1 MTRKDY
7 FMYDLVIVGGGPA
20 GMTAALYA
28 ARANLKVA
36 IVEGFLYGGQ
46 MQKTDCI
53 ENFPSYDSIS
63 GEELSEK
70 MEEQMFTYNVDEL
83 FGYVTKII
91 PKDNYNTLLL
101 SDDKTV
107 DTKTILI
114 ATGAK
119 HKLLNVPGEQELT
132 NKGVSYCALCDATFF
147 KDKELVVVG
156 GGDSALEEA
165 LYLTNYATKVTIVHR
180 RDEFRAQLYLQEKVK
195 ANPKIAFALSDEVTS
210 INGTD
215 CVESVTLKSGKTL
228 KTDGVFIYVGQEPS
242 TNFVN
247 DLGITNEAGW
257 INTNAHFQ
265 TKIPSIFAAGDC
277 IAKDIRQIVTATG
290 DGANAAQYIYQYLLE
305 N

>member
-1 MTRKDY
+1 
-7 FMYDLVIVGGGPA
+7 MYDLVIVGGGPA

-70 MEEQMFTYNVDEL
+70 MEEQVFTYNVDEL

-107 DTKTILI
+107 DTKTVLI

-195 ANPKIAFALSDEVTS
+195 ANSKIAFALSDEVIS

-215 CVESVTLKSGKTL
+215 CVESVTLKSGKIL

-242 TNFVN
+242 TNFVS

-257 INTNAHFQ
+257 ICVNAHFQ

-277 IAKDIRQIVTATG
+277 IDKDIRQIVTATG

>member
-1 MTRKDY
+1 
-7 FMYDLVIVGGGPA
+7 MYDLVIVGGGPA
-20 GMTAALYA
+20 GITAALYA

-36 IVEGFLYGGQ
+36 IVEGFIYGGQ

-70 MEEQMFTYNVDEL
+70 MEEQMFTYSVDEV
-83 FGYVTKII
+83 FGYITKII

-107 DTKTILI
+107 DTKTVLI

-119 HKLLNVPGEQELT
+119 HKLLNIPGEQELT

-195 ANPKIAFALSDEVTS
+195 TNPKIQFALSDEVVS

-215 CVESVTLKSGKTL
+215 SVESVTLKSGNTL

-242 TNFVN
+242 TNFVS
-247 DLGITNEAGW
+247 DLGITNDAGW
-257 INTNAHFQ
+257 IQVNSRFQ
-265 TKIPSIFAAGDC
+265 TQIPSIFAAGDC
-277 IAKDIRQIVTATG
+277 IDKDIRQIVTATG

>member
-1 MTRKDY
+1 
-7 FMYDLVIVGGGPA
+7 MYDLVIVGGGPA

-107 DTKTILI
+107 DTKTVLI

-195 ANPKIAFALSDEVTS
+195 ANPKIAFALSDEITS

-242 TNFVN
+242 TNFVS
-247 DLGITNEAGW
+247 DLGITNDAGW
-257 INTNAHFQ
+257 ICVDSHFQ
-265 TKIPSIFAAGDC
+265 TKILSIFAAGDC
-277 IAKDIRQIVTATG
+277 IAKNIRQIVTATG

>member
-1 MTRKDY
+1 
-7 FMYDLVIVGGGPA
+7 MYDLVIVGGGPA

-107 DTKTILI
+107 DTKTVLI

-195 ANPKIAFALSDEVTS
+195 ANSKIAFALSDEVIS

-215 CVESVTLKSGKTL
+215 CVESVTLKSGKIL

-242 TNFVN
+242 TNFVS

-257 INTNAHFQ
+257 ICVNAHFQ

-277 IAKDIRQIVTATG
+277 IDKDIRQIVTATG

>member
-1 MTRKDY
+1 
-7 FMYDLVIVGGGPA
+7 MYDLVIVGGGPA

-107 DTKTILI
+107 DTKTVLI

-195 ANPKIAFALSDEVTS
+195 ANSKIAFALSDEVIS
-210 INGTD
+210 ISGTD
-215 CVESVTLKSGKTL
+215 CVESVTLKSGKIL

-242 TNFVN
+242 TNFVS

-257 INTNAHFQ
+257 ICVNAHFQ

>member
-1 MTRKDY
+1 
-7 FMYDLVIVGGGPA
+7 MYDLVIVGGGPA

-53 ENFPSYDSIS
+53 ENFPSYESIS

-70 MEEQMFTYNVDEL
+70 MEEQMFAYNVDEL

-107 DTKTILI
+107 DTKTVLI

-195 ANPKIAFALSDEVTS
+195 ANPKIAFELSDEVTS

-247 DLGITNEAGW
+247 DLGITNAAGW
-257 INTNAHFQ
+257 ICVDSHFQ

>member
-1 MTRKDY
+1 
-7 FMYDLVIVGGGPA
+7 MYDLVIVGGGPA

-36 IVEGFLYGGQ
+36 IVEGFIYGGQ

-70 MEEQMFTYNVDEL
+70 MEDQMFTYSVDEV

-101 SDDKTV
+101 SDDNTV
-107 DTKTILI
+107 DTKTVLI

-165 LYLTNYATKVTIVHR
+165 LYLTNYASKVTIVHR

-195 ANPKIAFALSDEVTS
+195 ANPKIQFALSDEVVS

-215 CVESVTLKSGKTL
+215 GVESVTLKSGNTL

-242 TNFVN
+242 TNFAS
-247 DLGITNEAGW
+247 DLGITNDAGW
-257 INTNAHFQ
+257 ICVNTHFQ

-277 IAKDIRQIVTATG
+277 INKDIRQIVTATG
-290 DGANAAQYIYQYLLE
+290 DGANSAQYIYQYLLE

>member
-1 MTRKDY
+1 
-7 FMYDLVIVGGGPA
+7 MYDLVIVGGGPA

-36 IVEGFLYGGQ
+36 IAEGLLYGGQ

-53 ENFPSYDSIS
+53 ENFPSYESIS

-70 MEEQMFTYNVDEL
+70 MEDQMFTYSVDEL
-83 FGYVTKII
+83 FGYVTKIV

-101 SDDKTV
+101 SDDKIL
-107 DTKTILI
+107 DTKTVLI

-165 LYLTNYATKVTIVHR
+165 LYLTNYASKVTIVHR
-180 RDEFRAQLYLQEKVK
+180 RGEFRAQLYLQEKVK
-195 ANPKIAFALSDEVTS
+195 TNPKIAFALSDEVTS

-242 TNFVN
+242 TNFVS

-257 INTNAHFQ
+257 ICVNAYFQ
-265 TKIPSIFAAGDC
+265 TAIPSIFAAGDC
-277 IAKDIRQIVTATG
+277 IDKNIRQIVTATG

>member
-1 MTRKDY
+1 
-7 FMYDLVIVGGGPA
+7 MYDLVIVGGGPA

>member
-1 MTRKDY
+1 
-7 FMYDLVIVGGGPA
+7 MYDLVIVGGGPA
-20 GMTAALYA
+20 GMTTALYA

-36 IVEGFLYGGQ
+36 IVEGFIYGGQ

-70 MEEQMFTYNVDEL
+70 MEDQMFTYSVDEV

-91 PKDNYNTLLL
+91 PKDNYNTVLL
-101 SDDKTV
+101 SDDNTI
-107 DTKTILI
+107 DTKTVLI

-119 HKLLNVPGEQELT
+119 HKLLNVPDEQELT

-165 LYLTNYATKVTIVHR
+165 LYLTNYASKVTIVHR

-195 ANPKIAFALSDEVTS
+195 ANPKIAFALSDEVLS

-215 CVESVTLKSGKTL
+215 HVESVTLKSGKIL
-228 KTDGVFIYVGQEPS
+228 KTDGVFIYVGQKPS
-242 TNFVN
+242 TNFVS

-257 INTNAHFQ
+257 IQVNSHFQ

-277 IAKDIRQIVTATG
+277 IDKDIRQIVTATG
-290 DGANAAQYIYQYLLE
+290 DGANSAQYIYQYLLE

>member
-1 MTRKDY
+1 
-7 FMYDLVIVGGGPA
+7 MYDLVIVGGGPA

-36 IVEGFLYGGQ
+36 IVEGFIYGGQ

-70 MEEQMFTYNVDEL
+70 MEDQMFTYNVDEV

-101 SDDKTV
+101 SDDNTI
-107 DTKTILI
+107 DTKTVLI

-165 LYLTNYATKVTIVHR
+165 LYLTNYASKVTIVHR

-195 ANPKIAFALSDEVTS
+195 ANPKIQFALSDEVVS

-215 CVESVTLKSGKTL
+215 SVESVTLKSGKTL

-242 TNFVN
+242 TNFAS
-247 DLGITNEAGW
+247 DLGITNDAGW
-257 INTNAHFQ
+257 ICVNTHFQ

-277 IAKDIRQIVTATG
+277 IDKDIRQIVTATG

>member
-1 MTRKDY
+1 
-7 FMYDLVIVGGGPA
+7 MYDLVIVGGGPA

-36 IVEGFLYGGQ
+36 IVEGFIYGGQ

-70 MEEQMFTYNVDEL
+70 MEDQMFTYNVDEV

-101 SDDKTV
+101 SDDKTL
-107 DTKTILI
+107 DTKTVLI

-165 LYLTNYATKVTIVHR
+165 LYLTNYASKVTIVHR

-195 ANPKIAFALSDEVTS
+195 ANPKIQFALSDEVAS

-215 CVESVTLKSGKTL
+215 KVESVTLKSGKTL

-242 TNFVN
+242 TNFVG
-247 DLGITNEAGW
+247 DLGITNDAGW
-257 INTNAHFQ
+257 IQVNSRFQ
-265 TKIPSIFAAGDC
+265 TQIPSIFAAGDC
-277 IAKDIRQIVTATG
+277 IDKDIRQIVTATG

>member
-1 MTRKDY
+1 
-7 FMYDLVIVGGGPA
+7 
-20 GMTAALYA
+20 
-28 ARANLKVA
+28 
-36 IVEGFLYGGQ
+36 

-70 MEEQMFTYNVDEL
+70 MEDQMFTYNVDEV
-83 FGYVTKII
+83 FGYVTTIV

-101 SDDKTV
+101 SDDNTI
-107 DTKTILI
+107 DTKTVLI

-165 LYLTNYATKVTIVHR
+165 LYLTNYASKVTIIHR

-195 ANPKIAFALSDEVTS
+195 TNPKIQFALSDEVVS

-215 CVESVTLKSGKTL
+215 GVESVTLKSGNTL

-242 TNFVN
+242 TNFAS
-247 DLGITNEAGW
+247 DLGITNDAGW
-257 INTNAHFQ
+257 ICVNAHFQ

>member
-1 MTRKDY
+1 
-7 FMYDLVIVGGGPA
+7 MYDLVIVGGGPA

-70 MEEQMFTYNVDEL
+70 MEDQMFTYNVDEV
-83 FGYVTKII
+83 FGYVTKIV
-91 PKDNYNTLLL
+91 PKDNYNMLLL
-101 SDDKTV
+101 SDDNTIGTKTV
-107 DTKTILI
+107 LI

-165 LYLTNYATKVTIVHR
+165 LYLTNYASKVTIVHR

-195 ANPKIAFALSDEVTS
+195 TNLKIQFALSDEVLS
-210 INGTD
+210 INGKD
-215 CVESVTLKSGKTL
+215 SVESVTLKSGKTL

-242 TNFVN
+242 TNFVS
-247 DLGITNEAGW
+247 DLGITNDAGW
-257 INTNAHFQ
+257 ICVNSHFQ

-277 IAKDIRQIVTATG
+277 IDKDIRQIVTATG

>member
-1 MTRKDY
+1 
-7 FMYDLVIVGGGPA
+7 MYDLVIVGGGPA

-36 IVEGFLYGGQ
+36 IVEGFIYGGQ

-53 ENFPSYDSIS
+53 ENFPSYDSIL

-70 MEEQMFTYNVDEL
+70 MEDQMFTYNVDEV
-83 FGYVTKII
+83 FGYVTKIV
-91 PKDNYNTLLL
+91 PKDNYNMLLL
-101 SDDKTV
+101 SDDNTI
-107 DTKTILI
+107 DTKTVLI

-165 LYLTNYATKVTIVHR
+165 LYLTNYASKVTIVHR

-195 ANPKIAFALSDEVTS
+195 ANPKIQFALSDEVIS

-215 CVESVTLKSGKTL
+215 KVESVTLKSGKTL
-228 KTDGVFIYVGQEPS
+228 KTDGVFIYVGQKPS
-242 TNFVN
+242 TNFVG
-247 DLGITNEAGW
+247 DLGITNNAGW
-257 INTNAHFQ
+257 IQVNSRFQ
-265 TKIPSIFAAGDC
+265 TQIPSIFAAGDC
-277 IAKDIRQIVTATG
+277 IDKDIRQIVTATG

>member
-1 MTRKDY
+1 
-7 FMYDLVIVGGGPA
+7 MYDLVIVGGGPA

-36 IVEGFLYGGQ
+36 IVEGFIYGGQ

-70 MEEQMFTYNVDEL
+70 MEDQMFTYSVDEA
-83 FGYVTKII
+83 FGYVTKIV

-101 SDDKTV
+101 SDDNTI
-107 DTKTILI
+107 DTKTVLI

-147 KDKELVVVG
+147 KNKELVVVG

-165 LYLTNYATKVTIVHR
+165 LYLTNYASKVTIVHR

-195 ANPKIAFALSDEVTS
+195 ANPKIQFALSDEVVS

-215 CVESVTLKSGKTL
+215 SVESVTLKSGNTL

-242 TNFVN
+242 TNFAS
-247 DLGITNEAGW
+247 DLGITNDAGW
-257 INTNAHFQ
+257 ICVNAHFQ

-277 IAKDIRQIVTATG
+277 IDKDIRQIVTATG

>member
-1 MTRKDY
+1 
-7 FMYDLVIVGGGPA
+7 MYDLVIVGGGPA

-53 ENFPSYDSIS
+53 ENFPSYESIS

-107 DTKTILI
+107 DTKTVLI

-195 ANPKIAFALSDEVTS
+195 ANPKIAFALSDEVIS

-215 CVESVTLKSGKTL
+215 KVESATLKSGKTL
-228 KTDGVFIYVGQEPS
+228 KADGVFIYVGQEPS
-242 TNFVN
+242 TNFVS

-257 INTNAHFQ
+257 ICVNAHFQ

>member
-1 MTRKDY
+1 
-7 FMYDLVIVGGGPA
+7 MYDLVIVGGGPA

-70 MEEQMFTYNVDEL
+70 MEDQMFTYNVDEV
-83 FGYVTKII
+83 FGYVTTIV

-101 SDDKTV
+101 SDDKTI
-107 DTKTILI
+107 DTKTVLI

-147 KDKELVVVG
+147 KNKELVVVG

-165 LYLTNYATKVTIVHR
+165 LYLTNYASKVTIVHR

-195 ANPKIAFALSDEVTS
+195 ANPKIQFALSDEVVS

-215 CVESVTLKSGKTL
+215 GVESVTLKSGNTL

-242 TNFVN
+242 TNFVS

-257 INTNAHFQ
+257 ICVNAHFQ

>member
-1 MTRKDY
+1 
-7 FMYDLVIVGGGPA
+7 MYDLVIVGGGPA

-28 ARANLKVA
+28 ARANLKVL
-36 IVEGFLYGGQ
+36 IVEGLLYGGQ
-46 MQKTDCI
+46 MQKTGCI

-70 MEEQMFTYNVDEL
+70 MEDQMFTYSVDEM
-83 FGYVTKII
+83 FSYVTKII

-107 DTKTILI
+107 DTKTVLI

-165 LYLTNYATKVTIVHR
+165 LYLTNYASKVTIVHR

-195 ANPKIAFALSDEVTS
+195 TNPKIQFELSDEVTS

-215 CVESVTLKSGKTL
+215 KVQSVTLKSGKTL
-228 KTDGVFIYVGQEPS
+228 KTDGVFIYVGQKPS
-242 TNFVN
+242 TNFVS

-257 INTNAHFQ
+257 ICVNAHFQ

-277 IAKDIRQIVTATG
+277 IDKDIRQIVTATG

>member
-1 MTRKDY
+1 
-7 FMYDLVIVGGGPA
+7 MYDLVIVGGGPA

-70 MEEQMFTYNVDEL
+70 MEDQMFTYNVDEV
-83 FGYVTKII
+83 FGYVTTIV

-101 SDDKTV
+101 GNDKTL
-107 DTKTILI
+107 DTKTVLI

-119 HKLLNVPGEQELT
+119 HKPLNVHGEQELT
-132 NKGVSYCALCDATFF
+132 NKSVSYCALCDATFF

-165 LYLTNYATKVTIVHR
+165 LYLTNYASKVTIVHR

-195 ANPKIAFALSDEVTS
+195 ANPKIQFALSDEVLS

-215 CVESVTLKSGKTL
+215 SVESVTLKSGKTL

-242 TNFVN
+242 TNFVS
-247 DLGITNEAGW
+247 DLGITNDAGW
-257 INTNAHFQ
+257 ICVNSHFQ

-277 IAKDIRQIVTATG
+277 IDKDIRQIVTATG

>member
-1 MTRKDY
+1 
-7 FMYDLVIVGGGPA
+7 MYDLVIVGGGPA

-36 IVEGFLYGGQ
+36 IVEGFIYGGQ

-91 PKDNYNTLLL
+91 PKNNYNTLLL
-101 SDDKTV
+101 SDDKTL
-107 DTKTILI
+107 DTKTVLI

-165 LYLTNYATKVTIVHR
+165 LYLTNYTSKVTIVHR

-195 ANPKIAFALSDEVTS
+195 ANPKIQFALSDEVTS

-215 CVESVTLKSGKTL
+215 NVESVTLKSGKTL
-228 KTDGVFIYVGQEPS
+228 KTDGVFIYVGQKPS
-242 TNFVN
+242 TNFVS
-247 DLGITNEAGW
+247 DLGITNDAGW
-257 INTNAHFQ
+257 ICVNTHFQ

-277 IAKDIRQIVTATG
+277 IDKDIRQIVTATG

>member
-1 MTRKDY
+1 
-7 FMYDLVIVGGGPA
+7 MYDLVIVGGGPA

-91 PKDNYNTLLL
+91 PKDNNYNTLLL
-101 SDDKTV
+101 DNDKTV
-107 DTKTILI
+107 DTKTVLI

-165 LYLTNYATKVTIVHR
+165 LYLTNYAAKVTIVHR
-180 RDEFRAQLYLQEKVK
+180 RDAFRAQLYLQEKVK
-195 ANPKIAFALSDEVTS
+195 ANQKIDFALSDEVTS

-215 CVESVTLKSGKTL
+215 KVESVTLKSGKTL

-242 TNFVN
+242 TNFAS

>member
-1 MTRKDY
+1 
-7 FMYDLVIVGGGPA
+7 MYDLVIVGGGPA
-20 GMTAALYA
+20 GMTTALYA

-36 IVEGFLYGGQ
+36 IVEGFIYGGQ

-70 MEEQMFTYNVDEL
+70 MEDQMFTYSVDEV
-83 FGYVTKII
+83 FGYVTKIV

-101 SDDKTV
+101 SDDNTI
-107 DTKTILI
+107 DTKTVLI

-165 LYLTNYATKVTIVHR
+165 LYLTNYASKVTIVHR

-242 TNFVN
+242 TNFVS

-257 INTNAHFQ
+257 ICVNAHFQ

>member
-1 MTRKDY
+1 
-7 FMYDLVIVGGGPA
+7 MYDLVIVGGGPA

-70 MEEQMFTYNVDEL
+70 MEEQMFTYSVDEL

-101 SDDKTV
+101 SDNKTV
-107 DTKTILI
+107 DTKTVLI

-119 HKLLNVPGEQELT
+119 HKLLNVPGEQELA

-195 ANPKIAFALSDEVTS
+195 ANPKIAFELSDEVTS

-242 TNFVN
+242 TNFVS

-257 INTNAHFQ
+257 ICVNAHFQ

>member
-1 MTRKDY
+1 
-7 FMYDLVIVGGGPA
+7 MYDLVIIGGGPA
-20 GMTAALYA
+20 GMTAALYG

-36 IVEGFLYGGQ
+36 IAEGFAYGGQ

-53 ENFPSYDSIS
+53 ENFPSYETIS

-70 MEEQMFTYNVDEL
+70 MEDQMFAYKVDDI

-91 PKDNYNTLLL
+91 PKDTYNTLVL
-101 SDDKTV
+101 SQGETV
-107 DTKTILI
+107 DTKTVLI

-119 HKLLNVPGEQELT
+119 HKLLNVQGESEFT

-147 KDKELVVVG
+147 KDKDLIVVG

-165 LYLTNYATKVTIVHR
+165 LYLTNYASKVTIVHR

-195 ANPKIAFALSDEVTS
+195 ANLKIDFVLSDEVVS
-210 INGTD
+210 INGNTH
-215 CVESVTLKSGKTL
+215 VESVTLKSGNTL
-228 KTDGVFIYVGQEPS
+228 KADGIFIYVGQQPT
-242 TNFVN
+242 TNFVS

-257 INTNAHFQ
+257 ILVNNHFQ

-277 IAKDIRQIVTATG
+277 IEKDIRQIVTATG

>member
-1 MTRKDY
+1 M
-7 FMYDLVIVGGGPA
+7 
-20 GMTAALYA
+20 
-28 ARANLKVA
+28 
-36 IVEGFLYGGQ
+36 
-46 MQKTDCI
+46 
-53 ENFPSYDSIS
+53 
-63 GEELSEK
+63 
-70 MEEQMFTYNVDEL
+70 

-101 SDDKTV
+101 SDDNTI
-107 DTKTILI
+107 DTKTVLI

-156 GGDSALEEA
+156 GGDSALKEA
-165 LYLTNYATKVTIVHR
+165 LYLTNYASKVTIVHR

-195 ANPKIAFALSDEVTS
+195 ANPKIQFALSDEVTS

-215 CVESVTLKSGKTL
+215 KVESITLKSGKTL
-228 KTDGVFIYVGQEPS
+228 KTDGVFIYVGQKPS
-242 TNFVN
+242 TNFVS
-247 DLGITNEAGW
+247 DLGITNGAGW
-257 INTNAHFQ
+257 IQVNSRFQ
-265 TKIPSIFAAGDC
+265 TQIPSIFAAGDC
-277 IAKDIRQIVTATG
+277 IDKDIRQIVTATG

>member
-1 MTRKDY
+1 
-7 FMYDLVIVGGGPA
+7 MYDLVIVGGGPA

-28 ARANLKVA
+28 ARANLKVL
-36 IVEGFLYGGQ
+36 IVEGLFYGGQ

-70 MEEQMFTYNVDEL
+70 MEDQMLTYNVDEV

-101 SDDKTV
+101 SDDNTI
-107 DTKTILI
+107 DTKTVLI

-119 HKLLNVPGEQELT
+119 HKLLNVPGEQELA

-147 KDKELVVVG
+147 KNKELVVVG

-165 LYLTNYATKVTIVHR
+165 LYLTNYASKVTIVHR

-195 ANPKIAFALSDEVTS
+195 ANPKIQFALSDEVTS

-215 CVESVTLKSGKTL
+215 KVESVTLKSGKTL
-228 KTDGVFIYVGQEPS
+228 KTDGVFIYVGQKPS
-242 TNFVN
+242 TNFVS
-247 DLGITNEAGW
+247 DLGITNDTGW
-257 INTNAHFQ
+257 IQVNSRFQ

-277 IAKDIRQIVTATG
+277 IDKDIRQIVTATG
-290 DGANAAQYIYQYLLE
+290 DGANAAQYVYQYLLE

>member
-1 MTRKDY
+1 
-7 FMYDLVIVGGGPA
+7 MYDLVIVGGGPA

-36 IVEGFLYGGQ
+36 IVEGFIYGGQ

-70 MEEQMFTYNVDEL
+70 MEDQMFTYNVDEV

-101 SDDKTV
+101 SDDKTL
-107 DTKTILI
+107 DTKTVLI

-165 LYLTNYATKVTIVHR
+165 LYLTNYASKVTIVHR

-195 ANPKIAFALSDEVTS
+195 ANPKIQFALSDEVVS

-215 CVESVTLKSGKTL
+215 KVESVTLKSGKTL
-228 KTDGVFIYVGQEPS
+228 KTDGVFIYVGQKPS
-242 TNFVN
+242 TNFAS
-247 DLGITNEAGW
+247 DLGITNDAGW
-257 INTNAHFQ
+257 IQVNSRFQ
-265 TKIPSIFAAGDC
+265 TQIPSIFAAGDC
-277 IAKDIRQIVTATG
+277 IDKDIRQIVTATG

>member
-1 MTRKDY
+1 
-7 FMYDLVIVGGGPA
+7 MYDLVIVGGGPA

-36 IVEGFLYGGQ
+36 IVEGFIYGGQ

-70 MEEQMFTYNVDEL
+70 MEDQMFTYSVDEV

-101 SDDKTV
+101 SDDNTI
-107 DTKTILI
+107 DTKTVLI

-165 LYLTNYATKVTIVHR
+165 LYLTNYASKVTIVHR

-195 ANPKIAFALSDEVTS
+195 TNPKIQFALSDEVVS

-215 CVESVTLKSGKTL
+215 SVKSVTLKSGNTL

-242 TNFVN
+242 TNFVS
-247 DLGITNEAGW
+247 DLGITNDAGW
-257 INTNAHFQ
+257 IQVNSRFQ
-265 TKIPSIFAAGDC
+265 TQIPSIFAAGDC
-277 IAKDIRQIVTATG
+277 IDKDIRQIVTATG

>member
-1 MTRKDY
+1 
-7 FMYDLVIVGGGPA
+7 MYDLVIVGGGPA

-36 IVEGFLYGGQ
+36 IVEGFIYGGQ

-70 MEEQMFTYNVDEL
+70 MEDQMFTYSVDEV

-101 SDDKTV
+101 SDDKTI
-107 DTKTILI
+107 DTKTVLI

-165 LYLTNYATKVTIVHR
+165 LYLTNYASKVTIVHR

-195 ANPKIAFALSDEVTS
+195 ANPKIAFALSDEVVS

-215 CVESVTLKSGKTL
+215 KVESVTLKSGKIL
-228 KTDGVFIYVGQEPS
+228 KTDGVFIYVGQKPS
-242 TNFVN
+242 TNFVD
-247 DLGITNEAGW
+247 DLGITNDAGW
-257 INTNAHFQ
+257 IQVNSRFQ

-277 IAKDIRQIVTATG
+277 INKDIRQIVTATG

>member
-1 MTRKDY
+1 
-7 FMYDLVIVGGGPA
+7 MYDLMIVGGGPA

-53 ENFPSYDSIS
+53 ENFPSYESIS

-70 MEEQMFTYNVDEL
+70 MEEQMFTYSVDEL

-107 DTKTILI
+107 DTKTVLI

-195 ANPKIAFALSDEVTS
+195 ANPKIAFELSDEVTS

-242 TNFVN
+242 TNFVS

-257 INTNAHFQ
+257 ICVNAHFQ
-265 TKIPSIFAAGDC
+265 TKISPIFAAGDC

>member
-1 MTRKDY
+1 
-7 FMYDLVIVGGGPA
+7 MYDLVIVGGGPA

-242 TNFVN
+242 TNFVS

>member
-1 MTRKDY
+1 
-7 FMYDLVIVGGGPA
+7 MYDLVIVGGGPA
-20 GMTAALYA
+20 GMTTALYA

-36 IVEGFLYGGQ
+36 IVEGFIYGGQ

-53 ENFPSYDSIS
+53 ENFPSYNSIS

-70 MEEQMFTYNVDEL
+70 MEDQMFTYSVDEV

-101 SDDKTV
+101 SDDKIL
-107 DTKTILI
+107 DTKTVLI

-165 LYLTNYATKVTIVHR
+165 LYLTNYASKVTIVHR
-180 RDEFRAQLYLQEKVK
+180 RDEFGAQLYLQEKVK
-195 ANPKIAFALSDEVTS
+195 TNPKIQFALSDEVTS

-215 CVESVTLKSGKTL
+215 SVESVTLKSGKTL

-242 TNFVN
+242 TNFVS
-247 DLGITNEAGW
+247 DLGITNDTGW
-257 INTNAHFQ
+257 ICVNTHFQ

-277 IAKDIRQIVTATG
+277 IDKDIRQIVTATG

>member
-1 MTRKDY
+1 
-7 FMYDLVIVGGGPA
+7 MYDLVIVGGGPA

-36 IVEGFLYGGQ
+36 IVEGFIYGGQ

-70 MEEQMFTYNVDEL
+70 MEDQMFTYNVDEV

-91 PKDNYNTLLL
+91 SKDNYNTLLL

-107 DTKTILI
+107 DTKTVLI

-165 LYLTNYATKVTIVHR
+165 LYLTNYASKVTIVHR

-195 ANPKIAFALSDEVTS
+195 TNQKIAFELSDEILS

-215 CVESVTLKSGKTL
+215 KVQSVTLKSGKTL
-228 KTDGVFIYVGQEPS
+228 KTDGVFIYVGQKPS
-242 TNFVN
+242 TNFVS
-247 DLGITNEAGW
+247 DLGITNDAGW
-257 INTNAHFQ
+257 IQVNSRFQ
-265 TKIPSIFAAGDC
+265 TQIPSIFAAGDC
-277 IAKDIRQIVTATG
+277 IDKDIRQIVTATG

>member
-1 MTRKDY
+1 
-7 FMYDLVIVGGGPA
+7 MYDLVIVGGGPA

-53 ENFPSYDSIS
+53 ENFPSYESIS

-91 PKDNYNTLLL
+91 PKGNYNTLLL
-101 SDDKTV
+101 SDDKTIN
-107 DTKTILI
+107 TKTVLI

-165 LYLTNYATKVTIVHR
+165 LYLTNYAMKVTIVHR

-195 ANPKIAFALSDEVTS
+195 ANPKIAFELSDEVTS

-215 CVESVTLKSGKTL
+215 KVESVTLKSGKIL

-242 TNFVN
+242 TNFVS
-247 DLGITNEAGW
+247 DLGITNDAGW
-257 INTNAHFQ
+257 ICVNAHFQ

>member
-1 MTRKDY
+1 
-7 FMYDLVIVGGGPA
+7 MYDLVIVGGGPA

-107 DTKTILI
+107 DTKTVLI

-147 KDKELVVVG
+147 KDNELVVVG

-195 ANPKIAFALSDEVTS
+195 ANSKIAFALSDEVIS

-215 CVESVTLKSGKTL
+215 CVESVTLKSGKIL

-242 TNFVN
+242 TNFVS

-257 INTNAHFQ
+257 ICVNAHFQ

-277 IAKDIRQIVTATG
+277 IDKDIRQIVTATG